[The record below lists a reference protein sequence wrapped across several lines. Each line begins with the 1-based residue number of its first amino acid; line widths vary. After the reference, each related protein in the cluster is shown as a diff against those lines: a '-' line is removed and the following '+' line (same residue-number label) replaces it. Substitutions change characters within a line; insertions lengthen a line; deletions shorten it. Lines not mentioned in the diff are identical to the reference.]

1 MNYYDK
7 VEEIIDDFCKTKK
20 TNSVFI
26 VFNPEHDSLAVGW
39 LIKIIIL
46 IPYLYIIYLIPRFF

>member
-26 VFNPEHDSLAVGW
+26 VFIPEHDSLAVG
-39 LIKIIIL
+39 
-46 IPYLYIIYLIPRFF
+46 